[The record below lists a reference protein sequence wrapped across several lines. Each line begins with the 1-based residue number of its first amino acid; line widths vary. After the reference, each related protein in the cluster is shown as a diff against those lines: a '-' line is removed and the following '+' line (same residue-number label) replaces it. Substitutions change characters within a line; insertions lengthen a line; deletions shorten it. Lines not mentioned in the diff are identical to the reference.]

1 MAAIRITRILLT
13 LLLSS
18 LTIHA
23 FSDEATDMEARIK
36 QQMSSPDRHEW
47 DLRRDIPRKPF
58 ETFDFLGLKK
68 DMVTLDVGAYAG
80 YTTEMLAA
88 AVGPDG
94 KVYMQNTQE
103 VIEEYANGY
112 YDRTISQRLANN
124 RLPNVALHIAEY
136 GELNLHDEI
145 DMAFLGNLIHDFY
158 NRDGEENTLKFLASI
173 RKALKPGGILGV
185 MDHAGDS
192 DRSNGPLH
200 RIDPSTARGL
210 LTRAGFTIEAE
221 SRLFENPAD
230 DHSLM
235 VYDETIYLRT
245 DKFLFRAISPD

>member
-1 MAAIRITRILLT
+1 MTTIRILLA

-18 LTIHA
+18 LSVNA
-23 FSDEATDMEARIK
+23 FPQAAADMKSRIE

-58 ETFDFLGLKK
+58 ETFEFLGLKK
-68 DMVTLDVGAYAG
+68 DMVALDVGAYAG

-88 AVGPDG
+88 AVGTDG

-124 RLPNVALHIAEY
+124 RLPNVVLHVAEY
-136 GELNLHDEI
+136 DNLKLHNEVDV
-145 DMAFLGNLIHDFY
+145 AFLGNLIHDFY
-158 NRDGEENTLKFLASI
+158 NRDGEENALRFLRSI
-173 RKALKPGGILGV
+173 REALKPGGVLGV
-185 MDHAGDS
+185 MDHVGDA
-192 DRSNGPLH
+192 DRNNGPLH
-200 RIDPSTARGL
+200 RIDPDTARDL
-210 LTRAGFTIEAE
+210 LTRAGFIIEAE
-221 SRLFENPAD
+221 SRLFENTED

-235 VYDETIYLRT
+235 VYDESVYLQT
-245 DKFLFRAISPD
+245 DRFLLRAISPD